1 MKKYATLFPALIC
14 LLLLCNVR
22 NSSAQ
27 TALVKDIAAG
37 TTGGL
42 SGGSGFT
49 IMGTNAFFVGYT
61 AANNYELWKT
71 DGTTAGTVMVK
82 DINPGTGNSNPSNF
96 TIVGATLYFLADNG
110 TNGKELWK
118 TDGTTAGTVMVKD
131 INPGTS
137 QGPYNYTYIVAM
149 GTNVYFIATDGA
161 TGYELWKSDGTS
173 GGTVMVKDIVA
184 GSGTAFP
191 GYTNYVAVIGSTLFF
206 SASTS
211 STGYELWKTD
221 GTSGGTVMVKDIYSG
236 ASTSNLQ
243 YFSVVGST
251 LFFTATEGTNGEEL
265 WKSDGSAGGTVM
277 VKDIYPGASSSSTT
291 YLYPFNGSLIFRA
304 NNGTNGHELWKSDGT
319 SGGTSMIT
327 DIYSGSNDGYPAN
340 FFLFNSTLYFTAT
353 TSANG
358 EELWKT
364 DGSTAGTTMVK
375 DINSGSSGSGCSLF
389 TAAGSVFY
397 FSAYTSANGTELWK
411 SDGTTGGTAMVR
423 DINTGT
429 TSSGPTNLGY
439 VNGTLF
445 FNASAVRNGFNW
457 GDEPWKTDGTSAGTL
472 MVNDLNPLT
481 GSSSPV
487 NFFGLNG
494 ISLFAA
500 GTPTTGQELYQ
511 ITTGHYQKP
520 YFTATDTILIA
531 NSGIANQNV
540 TNFND
545 HTVNDPTSWSW
556 SFTSGTPSTST
567 TQNPTNVTYSTAGSF
582 AAGLT
587 CTWAGGAN
595 ATFNRPGYIDVYD
608 IESVYY
614 VPHTSTGNNGG
625 FYISLVKV
633 GLINNTTGTPNGTDF
648 THYTTPVTTFNRLNS
663 YKMYLRAEISSTSY
677 YNVWIDLNRDG
688 AFTSAEKVAGPLGTN
703 GSVVG
708 IDSLT
713 FTVPSGTYY
722 GKTRMRVQLDDS
734 YSSSNDPNSVSG
746 NGETEDYDVTL
757 AAPNGQP
764 AAANF
769 EANYTNVYTN
779 TNINFTDLSGN
790 NPTSWAWAF
799 PGAGITSSTQ
809 QNPTNIY
816 YTTPGTYNVSLTA
829 TNVIGANT
837 ATKTGYITVAAPPT
851 YCTPTGTTNTGCY
864 IYGFQLNTLNLGSS
878 SGPYYVNNTYYV
890 TDVDRGATYTVT
902 VKSAS
907 SSFSNIKLWADY
919 NRDGDFLD
927 AGEQIGATQILSS
940 YSQKT
945 FTITIPSSAATG
957 QTRIRLIYNNA
968 SVTMAPCMTGGDGQV
983 MDASIY
989 IKNAVAPVADFTAS
1003 ALNIPLGGTVNFF
1016 DLSDNDPT
1024 SWLWTFTGGTP
1035 ASSTLKNPAYIQYN
1049 TAGCYQVVMK
1059 ATNAVGNNTKTK
1071 TCYINVGAATVS
1083 PPVANFSASPTS
1095 ITTGGSVNF
1104 TDLSTNTPTSW
1115 SWSFTGGTP
1124 STSTSQNPSGITYP
1138 TAGCYQV
1145 TLTAT
1150 NSAGSNQ
1157 KIKTCYINVTAGSPT
1172 APVANFSAS
1181 STNLTVG
1188 GSTNFTDL
1196 STNSPTSWSWSFTG
1210 GTPST
1215 STAQNPSGITY
1226 SAAGCYQVTLT
1237 ATNAAGSDPE
1247 VKTCYINVTTSTISY
1262 CAITTSA
1269 TGTAEGDFI
1278 DGVTLG
1284 TINNVNTGSITGA
1297 FYNSYT
1303 SMSTNLTK
1311 SSSYTI
1317 NIKSGTWPAGYPDY
1331 YAAWIDYNKDGDFA
1345 DTGEKLG
1352 EFLSTAPSTTQGIA
1366 FTVPAAATT
1375 GSTRLRVRGVWATA
1389 AGIDPCL
1396 TYDYGET
1403 EDYSVNIT
1411 SPGAAPVAD
1420 FTSSAT
1426 TIAPGGSVN
1435 FTDLSTNTPTS
1446 WSWAFTG
1453 GTPSTSTAQNPS
1465 GITYPT
1471 AGCYQVTLTA
1481 TNASGS
1487 DPEVKTCYINVT
1499 SGTMGNSCDTLQNY
1513 QNSNT
1518 IVLYT
1523 NGSNGY
1529 VSGHNSFGDLAKAD
1543 LFSTYTPGYLL
1554 KGAYMAF
1561 GRAKYSST
1569 SKTINVRVW
1578 DDNGVSGAPGTVLA
1592 TRAVAIS
1599 SITPGAFVYVQ
1610 FTSPVSV
1617 SGPFYLGIEFAY
1629 ATGDTVALY
1638 SNSDGQT
1645 TPGTAWEKFND
1656 GTWHA
1661 MSDGTATWGLN
1672 ISHVIRPL
1680 LCSPATAAEEL
1691 YSGLDF
1697 NVYPNPNAGEFTLEI
1712 NSTETTPV
1720 TYTIINSVGKEI
1732 ARKELKQAAGTSEQI
1747 NLSDYA
1753 SGIYYVI
1760 LRNGDAITNKKII
1773 IQK

>member
-131 INPGTS
+131 INPGTA
-137 QGPYNYTYIVAM
+137 QGPYSYTYLAAVGTTIFFIANDGVNGNELWKSDGTSAGTTMVKDIVAGSSSGFPGFTNYAAVVGSTLFFTASTAANGYELWKTDGSTAGTVLVKDIYAGTTTSTIENM
-149 GTNVYFIATDGA
+149 VALGSTLYFTAVDATTGKELWKSDGTTAGTVQVKDIYPGTNSSSPLYLFPFNGYLVFRATNG
-161 TGYELWKSDGTS
+161 TNGIELWKSDGTS
-173 GGTVMVKDIVA
+173 GGTVMIQ
-184 GSGTAFP
+184 
-191 GYTNYVAVIGSTLFF
+191 
-206 SASTS
+206 
-211 STGYELWKTD
+211 
-221 GTSGGTVMVKDIYSG
+221 DIYSG
-236 ASTSNLQ
+236 TSDGYPSSLFVFNN
-243 YFSVVGST
+243 T
-251 LFFTATEGTNGEEL
+251 LYFTAITSANGEEL
-265 WKSDGSAGGTVM
+265 WKSDGTTV
-277 VKDIYPGASSSSTT
+277 
-291 YLYPFNGSLIFRA
+291 
-304 NNGTNGHELWKSDGT
+304 GT
-319 SGGTSMIT
+319 S
-327 DIYSGSNDGYPAN
+327 
-340 FFLFNSTLYFTAT
+340 
-353 TSANG
+353 
-358 EELWKT
+358 
-364 DGSTAGTTMVK
+364 MVK
-375 DINSGSSGSGCSLF
+375 DINAGSASSSSAYF
-389 TAAGSVFY
+389 TAAGTVFY
-397 FSAYTSANGTELWK
+397 FSANTAANGYELWK
-411 SDGTTGGTAMVR
+411 SDGTTAGTVLVR
-423 DINTGT
+423 DINVGT

-445 FNASAVRNGFNW
+445 FNANAVRNGFNW

-472 MVNDLNPLT
+472 MVNDLSPMT

-494 ISLFAA
+494 ISLFTAS
-500 GTPTTGQELYQ
+500 TPTTGQELYQ

-520 YFTATDTILIA
+520 YFTAVDTMLIA
-531 NSGIANQNV
+531 GSTLYNK
-540 TNFND
+540 TDFTD
-545 HTVNDPTSWSW
+545 HTVNDPVTWSW
-556 SFTSGTPSTST
+556 TFTGGTPGTSTS
-567 TQNPTNVTYSTAGSF
+567 QNPTNIVYNTAGCYAAALTTTF
-582 AAGLT
+582 ASGSASYTKT
-587 CTWAGGAN
+587 CYIQVTDIENAYTYTPTSNNTNGNAYITLAKLATINN
-595 ATFNRPGYIDVYD
+595 ATGAPNGPDYTFYSALSTTLNRLNQYKLYLKGEPGAGSSYYNAWIDYNRD
-608 IESVYY
+608 GYFSASEKL
-614 VPHTSTGNNGG
+614 GNA
-625 FYISLVKV
+625 YA
-633 GLINNTTGTPNGTDF
+633 TGTPALFTDSI
-648 THYTTPVTTFNRLNS
+648 V
-663 YKMYLRAEISSTSY
+663 
-677 YNVWIDLNRDG
+677 
-688 AFTSAEKVAGPLGTN
+688 
-703 GSVVG
+703 
-708 IDSLT
+708 
-713 FTVPSGTYY
+713 FTVPAGTYY
-722 GKTRMRVQLDDS
+722 GKTRMRIMLDGLSAAYYDHLN
-734 YSSSNDPNSVSG
+734 SSQ
-746 NGETEDYDVTL
+746 GEVEDYNIML
-757 AAPNGQP
+757 AAPNGSP
-764 AAANF
+764 PVANF
-769 EANYTNVYTN
+769 SANH
-779 TNINFTDLSGN
+779 TNIYTGGSVNFTDLS
-790 NPTSWAWAF
+790 
-799 PGAGITSSTQ
+799 
-809 QNPTNIY
+809 TN
-816 YTTPGTYNVSLTA
+816 A
-829 TNVIGANT
+829 
-837 ATKTGYITVAAPPT
+837 
-851 YCTPTGTTNTGCY
+851 
-864 IYGFQLNTLNLGSS
+864 
-878 SGPYYVNNTYYV
+878 
-890 TDVDRGATYTVT
+890 
-902 VKSAS
+902 
-907 SSFSNIKLWADY
+907 
-919 NRDGDFLD
+919 
-927 AGEQIGATQILSS
+927 
-940 YSQKT
+940 
-945 FTITIPSSAATG
+945 
-957 QTRIRLIYNNA
+957 
-968 SVTMAPCMTGGDGQV
+968 
-983 MDASIY
+983 
-989 IKNAVAPVADFTAS
+989 
-1003 ALNIPLGGTVNFF
+1003 
-1016 DLSDNDPT
+1016 PT

-1035 ASSTLKNPAYIQYN
+1035 ATGTAQNPTNIVYN
-1049 TAGCYQVVMK
+1049 TNGCYDVTMK
-1059 ATNAVGNNTKTK
+1059 ATNALGNNTKTS
-1071 TCYINVGAATVS
+1071 TCYITVTTAPTYCAPISSTLSTEYIRSVALGTISNLNTNGSCGTYYCPYLNLSTDLKKSSAYTLSVTSGPGTFGIYAAWIDFNRDGDFGDSGEKLGNITVNTAGQVVTMNFTVPATAVIGQSRMRVMSSNISNGTGILIPCPNGEYGEMEDYTVFITPPVTLS
-1083 PPVANFSASPTS
+1083 PPVADFSASSTA
-1095 ITTGGSVNF
+1095 ITAGGSVNF

-1157 KIKTCYINVTAGSPT
+1157 KIKTCYINVTATSPT

-1196 STNSPTSWSWSFTG
+1196 STNTPTSWSWSFTG

-1411 SPGAAPVAD
+1411 SPGAAPVAN

-1453 GTPSTSTAQNPS
+1453 GTPSTSSTQNPS

-1712 NSTETTPV
+1712 NSTEITPV